1 MEFNRVNGEKIASA
15 THSSNVQCFTPII
28 MHIHTYTV
36 GNLALSRAIGDFNFK
51 CNPDLPQ
58 AEQIVTGQLNTA
70 IRGVIMMGHLL

>member
-1 MEFNRVNGEKIASA
+1 M
-15 THSSNVQCFTPII
+15 P
-28 MHIHTYTV
+28 HTALMYSLLLYTV

-70 IRGVIMMGHLL
+70 IRGVVMKGHLL